1 MTPDEINKLAMNG
14 KFEKVPLEYITRDT
28 LLTKSNDKK
37 STPTICW
44 VIANKQLHL
53 VPKPLLTH
61 EVLNQ
66 TDKYKT
72 SGYSLAARLNQF
84 DIIPDGL
91 ITLKILEESSFDD
104 EEECNKIWEILLF
117 TDQTTKLIPF
127 INQLINKKTTIGC
140 PFLHACA
147 QASQIG
153 IIPKK
158 YLTKERI
165 VDRLKPELTNVIDY
179 AAEQGCLNQI
189 PKEFINMESMS
200 QKDCFN
206 KNPLHRA
213 ARGGNLHL
221 VPKEFLTRE
230 LLEQEGKDG
239 SVFHEAA
246 IYLTFNTFPTELI
259 TEKDLIKKDK
269 INNLSPIL
277 ILAEAMSSKDN
288 SEDIKESAKDQLSK
302 LIKLLPYKNLS
313 NFKNELVKN
322 FYTNPLKLIGVEMCK
337 RKLSQKIHKS
347 NILEI

>member
-1 MTPDEINKLAMNG
+1 MTPYEITKLAKSG
-14 KFEKVPLEYITRDT
+14 KFEKVPPECITRDA
-28 LLTKSNDKK
+28 LLTKGDDKK

-53 VPKPLLTH
+53 VPKSLLTH

-84 DIIPDGL
+84 DYIPDEL
-91 ITLKILEESSFDD
+91 VTLKILEESSFDD
-104 EEECNKIWEILLF
+104 EQECNKIWEILLF
-117 TDQTTKLIPF
+117 TNQTTKLIPF
-127 INQLINKKTTIGC
+127 IHQLINKKTTIGC

-153 IIPKK
+153 IIPKN
-158 YLTKERI
+158 YLTKER
-165 VDRLKPELTNVIDY
+165 VVGRLKPELTNIIDY

-200 QKDCFN
+200 QTNCLS
-206 KNPLHRA
+206 KNPLHQA
-213 ARGGNLHL
+213 AQGGNLHL

-230 LLEQEGKDG
+230 LLEKEGNNG

-246 IYLTFNTFPTELI
+246 INLTFDTFPPELI
-259 TEKDLIKKDK
+259 LEKDLIKKDK

-277 ILAEAMSSKDN
+277 ILAKAMSSRGN
-288 SEDIKESAKDQLSK
+288 SEDAKESAKDQLSK
-302 LIKLLPYKNLS
+302 LIKLLSYKNLS
-313 NFKNELVKN
+313 TFKNELVKN
-322 FYTNPLKLIGVEMCK
+322 FYTKPIKLIGVEMCK
-337 RKLSQKIHKS
+337 RKLIQKVHKS